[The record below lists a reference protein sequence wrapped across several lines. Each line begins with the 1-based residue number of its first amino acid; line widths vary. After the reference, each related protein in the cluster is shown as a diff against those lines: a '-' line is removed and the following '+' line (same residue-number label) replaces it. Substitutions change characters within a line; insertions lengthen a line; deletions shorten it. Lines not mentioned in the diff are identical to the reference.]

1 MKIAFMECAGS
12 KLPPNRII
20 LSCYCYCA
28 QIAGIKFGE
37 RKLRIHKRFKA
48 KKENNIF
55 EAERREREAE
65 KKERK
70 VERQRDRQTERKKD
84 KKEEG
89 KGVLEGIPQIEKFV
103 QNRMYCM

>member
-1 MKIAFMECAGS
+1 MKIAFIGCAGN

-20 LSCYCYCA
+20 LSCYCYCV

-55 EAERREREAE
+55 EAKRGMDRDRE
-65 KKERK
+65 
-70 VERQRDRQTERKKD
+70 RDRQTERKTETGRYADRKTERQ
-84 KKEEG
+84 KKREEKR
-89 KGVLEGIPQIEKFV
+89 KGY
-103 QNRMYCM
+103 RSA